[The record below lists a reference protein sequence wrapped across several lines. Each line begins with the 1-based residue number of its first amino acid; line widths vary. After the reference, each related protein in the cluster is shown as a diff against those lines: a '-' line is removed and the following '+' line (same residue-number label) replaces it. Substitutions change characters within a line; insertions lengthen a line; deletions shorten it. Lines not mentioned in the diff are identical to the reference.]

1 MTIYNKA
8 NNEVK
13 LRQGKRLEKYICKD
27 CNKAFYEYDYNLCP
41 HCDSVQSGDKTN
53 TLYIIADC
61 FSYHNGKPD
70 QMAGYATIVCND
82 RFDLDDKFNIEYVNR
97 KAFEGTTN
105 NFGELMGVIDGL
117 AYFINEELHEVY
129 DNVKVIS
136 DSQYVI
142 FGADHRMYKWR
153 AAGWRNTM
161 GEVKNKEMW
170 ITMME
175 AVETIKSMGINLEFI
190 HQKGHVGKTITKEE
204 DPIIYL
210 QEKCDTIAVDLKNK
224 LVALKNK

>member
-1 MTIYNKA
+1 MIIYNKA
-8 NNEVK
+8 DNNIEVI
-13 LRQGKRLEKYICKD
+13 QGKKLKKYICKD
-27 CNKAFYEYDYNLCP
+27 CNKSYFSYENNLCP
-41 HCDSVQSGDKTN
+41 DCNSSNGDITN

-61 FSYHNGKPD
+61 FSYNNGKPG
-70 QMAGYATIVCND
+70 QMSGYATIVCND
-82 RFDLDDKFNIEYVNR
+82 RFDLKDMYNIEYVNR

-105 NFGELMGVIDGL
+105 NFGELMGVLDGL

-161 GEVKNKEMW
+161 GEVKNKDIWMK
-170 ITMME
+170 MME
-175 AVETIKSMGINLEFI
+175 AVETIKSMGVNLEFV
-190 HQKGHVGKTITKEE
+190 HQKGHVGKTITKDE

-210 QEKCDTIAVDLKNK
+210 QEKCDSIAVDLKNK
-224 LVALKNK
+224 IIEKRKG